1 MSHATPSRPTRWIKG
16 MMLRHMP
23 LMVTCEEFESFIL
36 AYFEDELSGP
46 QRIVFEFHLKI
57 CRECRD
63 YLAAYR
69 RTVEL
74 GHAAFSDPSAEVPET
89 IPEDLIKAVLDA
101 RDA

>member
-1 MSHATPSRPTRWIKG
+1 MSHAAPSRPTGWFKG
-16 MMLRHMP
+16 MMLKHMP

-36 AYFEDELSGP
+36 AYLEGELSP
-46 QRIVFEFHLKI
+46 RQRMAFEFHLKI

-74 GHAAFSDPSAEVPET
+74 GQAVFSDPSAEVPDT
-89 IPEDLIKAVLDA
+89 VPEDLIKAVLDA